1 MTHTA
6 SPTLSPR
13 IQHDNNGIETESQ
26 TVCLRFAAAAL
37 PLAAAI
43 AGGAGVLVQLWRP
56 AHDM

>member
-13 IQHDNNGIETESQ
+13 IQHDNNGTESQ
-26 TVCLRFAAAAL
+26 TLCLRFAAAAL